1 MVPNYCSIVAVK
13 KNEWVRMTRGHYK
26 GDLALV
32 YAVRESGLKCVVQ
45 VVPRLDLTLANLTPE
60 EARLRRR
67 TVRPP
72 QKFFNEQEIVAMGKQ
87 RLRQRFPAL
96 DLMCDYFEN
105 NYYYDGYMLK
115 EVTVGSMVKPCTD
128 EDKPTLDELQRFR
141 KRTKNSGDGDDQEE
155 NEGSKMAASL
165 LDELTK
171 LQETTGFGKTSSG
184 NNGLLIGDTV
194 EVIEGDLVGMRGKL
208 MSMDGTTVKIKPNDT
223 SLDLGGTGEIEFL
236 ASQVRKYI
244 AVGAHVKVTDG
255 RYANETGTVVAVEQ
269 LDGESDFTAVVLTDV
284 TNKEISV
291 RTSQLRES
299 AEVSSGQDKLAGYE
313 LYDLVVLSGG
323 GSANEVGVIVRVGR
337 EDFTVINNHGIARD
351 VRPEEL
357 RGKRNQTSN
366 RAVALDV
373 QGNQIRTGDQVNVA
387 EGPHKGKTATI
398 KRMSRA
404 QLFLHSQT
412 RSEHAG
418 VFVVRS
424 RSCVL
429 AGSRQQ
435 NRAAGGDS
443 GVSPFSTPQS
453 QTRAPTGARG
463 KRDDALI
470 GKTVRIQAGMW
481 KGYLGAVSDAT
492 ATHVQVELHSRLK
505 KVMVVRERV
514 TVVGD
519 KFGAT
524 EDVGQNDPNAQNA
537 ATAAVF
543 SGAATPMHGG
553 ATPMHGGATP
563 MHDAMGSGDE
573 VWRPGALDQ
582 ETADSAEN
590 GGGWGQDSSEHN
602 TFGSPANEANDG
614 GWGSSQTDS
623 TWAPAPT
630 KNEPDFSSAAAST
643 VAVKREQPSSTME
656 THEADAGETAVW
668 FMERV
673 CVQLKSTDQPAII
686 KEISADKTAL
696 VELEDKTTQS
706 VRVDDVSRVEPKEK
720 DMVLVIGGAD
730 VGVEGELVC
739 IDGTDAILKD
749 SNEDFKIVD
758 FVHLAKIAAD
768 S

>member
-1 MVPNYCSIVAVK
+1 
-13 KNEWVRMTRGHYK
+13 MTRGHYK

-32 YAVRESGLKCVVQ
+32 IAVRESGLKCVVQ
-45 VVPRLDLTLANLTPE
+45 VVPRLDLTLSNLPPE
-60 EARLRRR
+60 EARIRRR

-72 QKFFNEQEIVAMGKQ
+72 QKFFNSQEIASMGKQ
-87 RLRQRFPAL
+87 HLRQRFPAM
-96 DLMCDYFEN
+96 DLYCDYFEN
-105 NYYYDGYMLK
+105 SYYHDGYMLK

-141 KRTKNSGDGDDQEE
+141 KRSKNPDGDDGQDE

-171 LQETTGFGKTSSG
+171 LQETTGLGKTSST
-184 NNGLLIGDTV
+184 NNSGLLIGDTI

-269 LDGESDFTAVVLTDV
+269 ADGDTDYTAVVLTDV

-337 EDFTVINNHGIARD
+337 EDFTVINNHGISRD

-418 VFVVRS
+418 IFVVRS

-435 NRAAGGDS
+435 TRGGGGDP
-443 GVSPFSTPQS
+443 GMSPFSTPQS
-453 QTRAPTGARG
+453 QTRAGPAAAGRKG
-463 KRDDALI
+463 QDALV

-514 TVVGD
+514 AVVGD

-524 EDVGQNDPNAQNA
+524 EDAGQNDPNAQNA
-537 ATAAVF
+537 ATSAVF

-563 MHDAMGSGDE
+563 MHDTMSGGDE
-573 VWRPGALDQ
+573 VWRPGAMDQ
-582 ETADSAEN
+582 ESTDNTEN
-590 GGGWGQDSSEHN
+590 GGGWGQDTSDQN
-602 TFGSPANEANDG
+602 AFGSPSNDAND
-614 GWGSSQTDS
+614 GWGSSQAEG
-623 TWAPAPT
+623 TWAPAAT
-630 KNEPDFSSAAAST
+630 KTEADVSSGAPASS

-673 CVQLKSTDQPAII
+673 CVQLKSDDQPAVI
-686 KEISADKTAL
+686 KEINADKTAV
-696 VELEDKTTQS
+696 VELEDKTTKS

>member
-1 MVPNYCSIVAVK
+1 
-13 KNEWVRMTRGHYK
+13 MTRGHYK

-32 YAVRESGLKCVVQ
+32 KAVRESGLKCVVQ
-45 VVPRLDLTLANLTPE
+45 VVPRLDLTLSSLPPE
-60 EARLRRR
+60 EARIRRR

-72 QKFFNEQEIVAMGKQ
+72 QKFFNEQEISAMGKQ

-96 DLMCDYFEN
+96 ELMCDYFEN
-105 NYYYDGYMLK
+105 NYYYDGYLLK

-128 EDKPTLDELQRFR
+128 EDKPTLDELQMFR
-141 KRTKNSGDGDDQEE
+141 KRSKNPNDDDDHEE
-155 NEGSKMAASL
+155 NEGSKLAASL

-171 LQETTGFGKTSSG
+171 LQETTGLGKTSSSS
-184 NNGLLIGDTV
+184 NGLLIGDTV

-208 MSMDGTTVKIKPNDT
+208 MSMDGSTVKIKPNDT

-236 ASQVRKYI
+236 SSQVRKYI

-269 LDGESDFTAVVLTDV
+269 MDGESDFTAVVLTDV

-337 EDFTVINNHGIARD
+337 EDFTVMNNHGIARD

-387 EGPHKGKTATI
+387 EGPHKGKAATI

-404 QLFLHSQT
+404 QLFLYSQT

-418 VFVVRS
+418 IFVVRS

-429 AGSRQQ
+429 AGTRQQ
-435 NRAAGGDS
+435 NRGGGADAGM
-443 GVSPFSTPQS
+443 SPFSTPQS
-453 QTRAPTGARG
+453 QTGGPAGGRG

-470 GKTVRIQAGMW
+470 GKTVRIQAGIW

-492 ATHVQVELHSRLK
+492 GTHVQVELHSRLK

-524 EDVGQNDPNAQNA
+524 EDVGQNDPNAPNA

-563 MHDAMGSGDE
+563 MHDTMGGGDE
-573 VWRPGALDQ
+573 VWRPGAMDQ
-582 ETADSAEN
+582 ESADSAEN
-590 GGGWGQDSSEHN
+590 GGGWGQDTNEQN
-602 TFGSPANEANDG
+602 AFGSPTNDANDG
-614 GWGSSQTDS
+614 GWGTSQTDG

-630 KNEPDFSSAAAST
+630 KAEPDSAHGGAASVT
-643 VAVKREQPSSTME
+643 VKREQPSNTME
-656 THEADAGETAVW
+656 THEADTGETAVW

-673 CVQLKSTDQPAII
+673 CVQLKGTEQPAVI

-696 VELEDKTTQS
+696 VELEDKSTQS
-706 VRVDDVSRVEPKEK
+706 VRVDDVNRVEPKEK